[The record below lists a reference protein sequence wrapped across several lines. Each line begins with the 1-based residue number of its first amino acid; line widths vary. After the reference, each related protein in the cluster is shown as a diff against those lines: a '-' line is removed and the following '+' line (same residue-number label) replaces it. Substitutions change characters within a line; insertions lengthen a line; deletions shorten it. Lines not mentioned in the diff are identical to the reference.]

1 MFMFTLAAILFA
13 IAALGGITLAVM
25 HFRARGKTHPPTSLA
40 MLHGTLAAV
49 ALIFLIIGIA
59 ATADGFS
66 AGFSS
71 LAVLALGL
79 FVLAALGGAYM
90 FFGNHLR
97 GKPLPSP
104 VVVIHGLAA
113 ATGFVLLLVY
123 LCAARAP
130 M

>member
-1 MFMFTLAAILFA
+1 MLTLSAVLFA
-13 IAALGGITLAVM
+13 IAALGGIALAVM
-25 HFRARGKTHPPTSLA
+25 HFRSGGKTHPPTSLA
-40 MLHGTLAAV
+40 MLHGTLAVV
-49 ALIFLIIGIA
+49 ALIFLIVGIA

-71 LAVLALGL
+71 LAVLALLL

-90 FFGNHLR
+90 FFGKHLR

-113 ATGFVLLLVY
+113 GAGLVLLLVY
-123 LCAARAP
+123 VFAGRPP

>member
-1 MFMFTLAAILFA
+1 MLTISAILFA
-13 IAALGGITLAVM
+13 IAALGGLTLAVM
-25 HFRARGKTHPPTSLA
+25 HFRAGGKTLPPTSLA

-49 ALIFLIIGIA
+49 AVIFLIVGIA
-59 ATADGFS
+59 ATNGFS

-71 LAVLALGL
+71 LAVVALVL

-90 FFGNHLR
+90 FFGKHLR
-97 GKPLPSP
+97 GQMLPSP

-113 ATGFVLLLVY
+113 GAGFVLLLVY
-123 LCAARAP
+123 LFAARAP